1 MVAHFD
7 KMALVVDW
15 LDACRK
21 QDIDG
26 LLDCYAG
33 DAELECAC
41 EAMTLS
47 GRAGL
52 AAYWKPRL
60 TGFAPEAFGLEEI
73 TPHADGVL
81 LDYFNYRGKPVRI
94 LFSFD
99 ASGRIQH
106 MRCEP
111 AR

>member
-1 MVAHFD
+1 MAHFD

-15 LDACRK
+15 LDACRN
-21 QDIDG
+21 QDLAG
-26 LLDCYAG
+26 VLDCFAE
-33 DAELECAC
+33 DASLDCAC
-41 EAMTLS
+41 EAMSIS

-52 AAYWKPRL
+52 SAYWQPRL
-60 TGFAPEAFGLEEI
+60 NGFAPKAFGIEEI

-81 LDYFNYRGKPVRI
+81 LDYLNSEGKPVRI
-94 LFSFD
+94 VFDFD
-99 ASGRIQH
+99 ADGRIAH